1 MTQLTMEQVL
11 ALLSTRAPSVL
22 WAVISLLILIVVIWR
37 LPED

>member
-22 WAVISLLILIVVIWR
+22 WAAFLIVVLIVVAWW